1 MTKIGLHGAAGHMGT
16 TLIRAISESAICTLA
31 GGCERPDSPSIGED
45 LGSLVG
51 LPPVG
56 LHMTADV
63 AALCDASDVIVD
75 YSAASATMSLLPVVI
90 ERHTPVLICTTG
102 FSTSQHAA
110 LVDAGRSVPVL
121 VGANMSA
128 SVIAM
133 YELVRTAARLLN
145 DEFDIEIFDFHPWDK
160 IDSPSGTAL
169 ELAQY
174 AAQGRGVDL
183 ADVTVTARHGE
194 TGKRK
199 RGSIGFSSARG
210 GDVPGENSVFFAG
223 PGQRLEIISR
233 VTDHTAFAGTTLDAA
248 VWIARQPPGFYSMDD
263 MRTG

>member
-1 MTKIGLHGAAGHMGT
+1 MRGAGAVDLLDASRSIGASACGVPNTILKNTWRSLTCGLLLNGLTDEKLKSSGAQILEPFASRGIVMTKIGLHGAAGHMGT

-31 GGCERPDSPSIGED
+31 GGCERPDSPSIGKD
-45 LGSLVG
+45 LGSLAG
-51 LPPVG
+51 LPPTG
-56 LHMTADV
+56 LHITADA

-90 ERHTPVLICTTG
+90 ERRTPVLICTTG

-160 IDSPSGTAL
+160 IDSRPARRWNWPSMPP
-169 ELAQY
+169 
-174 AAQGRGVDL
+174 R
-183 ADVTVTARHGE
+183 DVASTCPT
-194 TGKRK
+194 
-199 RGSIGFSSARG
+199 S
-210 GDVPGENSVFFAG
+210 
-223 PGQRLEIISR
+223 L
-233 VTDHTAFAGTTLDAA
+233 
-248 VWIARQPPGFYSMDD
+248 
-263 MRTG
+263 